1 MYLAHVLLKRSCS
14 VFKSDNPL
22 GVINLMKKTNFVQSN
37 AMPKASKTVLKLSTL
52 SLSML
57 CLTMTHAAENES
69 TTEDKP
75 AKVVKVAVTGSS
87 IKGVAAQSASPIT
100 IVKVDDILKQ
110 GITSTEEALS
120 KITANQSNFVTASNV
135 GTSRTAGSAANLR
148 GLGANKTLIL
158 LNGRRLAANAY
169 DTGVTNLNVIPLA
182 MLDRIEVLRD
192 GASAVYGTDAIGG
205 VINFITKKQFTGL
218 NFSAGYQQPEQKGGE
233 QQNYSIFGG
242 FGDLDENG
250 FNAFGVLDYRR
261 GEDVMAQDR
270 KASRR
275 GGILP
280 ELGVNRTSSGSF
292 PANLY
297 DTETGVFGNPYAATG
312 CGDNPLVTASGET
325 CRYNSQAVIGIVP
338 KTEDVS
344 VMGRITTKLN
354 DNFNAIGEY
363 LYARSEVTKSVAPD
377 VFFDL
382 PMNPDSKYYPGQGI
396 TPAMDGVSGPLELYL
411 RSQAGN
417 RVSNSVND
425 SHRIFA
431 GIEGEAYGWDINTG
445 ITYARSNAADNVLSG
460 YLNYDKTAEALL
472 NGTLNPFGTQSA
484 DDGNVWSNL
493 SVRGKYLDAKLDST
507 IVDFTA
513 SRPIY
518 TLPAGDVGFAIG
530 ASYRKDDWQSKT
542 ISEIA
547 SIAPSTGIDPNEPV
561 NEGSRNIKAVF
572 TEFHIPIH
580 KTLEAQL
587 AARYDDYSDFG
598 DTFNPKFSLRWE
610 PIEQLMFRSSYTKGF
625 RAPTLQEMYSPTSV
639 TNTAAT
645 YNDPI
650 LCPNGVPA
658 TGALPA
664 RDCGMQFDR
673 QNGGNKSLE
682 PEKSDSF
689 TAGLVFQPMK
699 NLVFTLDYFDI
710 SVDNQITTISETAI
724 FANPNQYADK
734 FVRNADGSLNY
745 INTTNQNLGG
755 IKTSGFD
762 VGMAWRSP
770 MTSTGQV
777 GFNIDGT
784 YVTDYKYQED
794 KGTPWVGVTGS
805 YAGLDYQAIV
815 LRWKHTANL
824 DWRYEN
830 WALNLQQNFSKGYK
844 DQNSGGQN
852 HKVSDYTT
860 YNLSGTYKGF
870 KNLELTLGV
879 KNMFDE
885 EPPASNVLDN
895 FQMGYDPRYAD
906 VLGRTYFVRSTF
918 KF

>member
-1 MYLAHVLLKRSCS
+1 
-14 VFKSDNPL
+14 
-22 GVINLMKKTNFVQSN
+22 MKKANFAQPN
-37 AMPKASKTVLKLSTL
+37 ATSKTSKTILKLSTL

-57 CLTMTHAAENES
+57 CLTMAHATEAESSSE
-69 TTEDKP
+69 EKP
-75 AKVVKVAVTGSS
+75 TKVVKVAVTGSS

-100 IVKVDDILKQ
+100 IVKVDEILKQ
-110 GITSTEEALS
+110 GVTTTEEALS

-135 GTSRTAGSAANLR
+135 GTSRTQGSAANLR
-148 GLGANKTLIL
+148 GIGANKTLVL

-169 DTGVTNLNVIPLA
+169 DSGVTNLNIIPLA
-182 MLDRIEVLRD
+182 MLDRIEVLKD
-192 GASAVYGTDAIGG
+192 GASAIYGTDAIGG
-205 VINFITKKQFTGL
+205 VVNFITKKQFSGL
-218 NFSAGYQQPEQKGGE
+218 NFSADYQKPEQTGGE

-242 FGDLDENG
+242 YGDLEENG
-250 FNAFGVLDYRR
+250 FNVFGVVDYRR
-261 GEDVMAQDR
+261 GEDVMAKDR
-270 KASRR
+270 KVSRR
-275 GGILP
+275 GGVLP

-297 DTETGVFGNPYAATG
+297 DTETGTFGSPYAKTG
-312 CGDNPLVTASGET
+312 CGDNPLFFSNDGVT
-325 CRYNSQAVIGIVP
+325 CRYNSQAVIGIIP

-344 VMGRITTKLN
+344 VMGRVTAKIN
-354 DNFNAIGEY
+354 DHFNAIGEY
-363 LYARSEVTKSVAPD
+363 VYARSEVTTSVAPD

-382 PMNPDSKYYPGQGI
+382 PMNPSSKYYPGNGI
-396 TPAMDGVSGPLELYL
+396 TPAMDNVSGPLELYL

-417 RVSNSVND
+417 RISNSVND

-431 GIEGEAYGWDINTG
+431 GLEGDAYGWDINTG
-445 ITYARSNAADNVLSG
+445 VTYARSNAADNVING
-460 YLNYDKTAEALL
+460 YLNYNKTATALL
-472 NGTLNPFGTQSA
+472 DGTLNPFGAQSSA
-484 DDGNVWSNL
+484 DGDVWSGL
-493 SVRGKYLDAKLDST
+493 SVKGKYLDAKLDST
-507 IVDFTA
+507 TVDFTA

-518 TLPAGDVGFAIG
+518 TLPAGDVGFAVG
-530 ASYRKDDWQSKT
+530 ASYRRDDWQSKT
-542 ISEIA
+542 LAEIA
-547 SIAPSTGIDPNEPV
+547 SVAPSTGVDPNEPV

-572 TEFHIPIH
+572 TELHIPLH

-610 PIEQLMFRSSYTKGF
+610 PIKQLMFRTSYTKGF
-625 RAPTLQEMYSPTSV
+625 RAPTLQEMHSPKSV

-645 YNDPI
+645 YNDPL
-650 LCPNGVPA
+650 LCPGGVPTA
-658 TGALPA
+658 GALPA

-673 QNGGNKSLE
+673 QNGGNQNLE

-689 TAGLVFQPMK
+689 TAGIVFEPIK

-710 SVDNQITTISETAI
+710 KVKNQITTISETAI
-724 FANPNQYADK
+724 FADPVKYADK
-734 FVRNADGSLNY
+734 FIRNADGSLNY

-762 VGMAWRSP
+762 VGAAWRSA
-770 MTSTGQV
+770 MTSTGQF
-777 GFNIDGT
+777 GLSIDGT
-784 YVTDYKYQED
+784 YVTDYQYQEN
-794 KGTPWVGVTGS
+794 KGMPWVGVAGS

-844 DQNSGGQN
+844 DQNSNGQD
-852 HKVSDYTT
+852 HSVGDYTT

-870 KNLELTLGV
+870 KNLELTLGL
-879 KNMFDE
+879 KNMFDA
-885 EPPASNVLDN
+885 EPPASNVIDN

-906 VLGRTYFVRSTF
+906 ALGRSYFVRGTY

>member
-1 MYLAHVLLKRSCS
+1 
-14 VFKSDNPL
+14 
-22 GVINLMKKTNFVQSN
+22 MKKANFAQPS
-37 AMPKASKTVLKLSTL
+37 ALPKASKTMLKLSTL

-57 CLTMTHAAENES
+57 CLTMAHAAEAES
-69 TTEDKP
+69 PSEEKA

-100 IVKVDDILKQ
+100 IVKVDEILKQ
-110 GITSTEEALS
+110 GVTTTEEALS

-135 GTSRTAGSAANLR
+135 GTSKTQGSAANLR
-148 GLGANKTLIL
+148 GIGANKTLVL

-169 DTGVTNLNVIPLA
+169 DSGVTNLNIIPLA
-182 MLDRIEVLRD
+182 MLDRIEVLKD
-192 GASAVYGTDAIGG
+192 GASAIYGTDAIGG
-205 VINFITKKQFTGL
+205 VVNFITKKQFSGL
-218 NFSAGYQQPEQKGGE
+218 NFSADYQKPEQTGGE

-242 FGDLDENG
+242 YGDLEENG
-250 FNAFGVLDYRR
+250 FNVFGVVDYRR
-261 GEDVMAQDR
+261 GDEVMAKDR
-270 KASRR
+270 KVSRR
-275 GGILP
+275 GGVLP

-297 DTETGVFGNPYAATG
+297 DTETGTFGSPYAKTG
-312 CGDNPLVTASGET
+312 CGDNPLFFSNDGVT
-325 CRYNSQAVIGIVP
+325 CRYNSQAVIGIIP

-344 VMGRITTKLN
+344 VMGRVTAKIN
-354 DNFNAIGEY
+354 DHFNAIGEY
-363 LYARSEVTKSVAPD
+363 VYARSEVTTSVAPD

-382 PMNPDSKYYPGQGI
+382 PMNPSSKYYPGNGI
-396 TPAMDGVSGPLELYL
+396 TPAMDNVSGPLELYL

-417 RVSNSVND
+417 RISNSVND

-431 GIEGEAYGWDINTG
+431 GLEGDAYGWDINTG
-445 ITYARSNAADNVLSG
+445 LTYARSNAADNVLNG
-460 YLNYDKTAEALL
+460 YLNYNKTAAALL
-472 NGTLNPFGTQSA
+472 DGTLNPFGAQSSA
-484 DDGNVWSNL
+484 DSDVWNGL
-493 SVRGKYLDAKLDST
+493 SVKGKYLDAKLDST
-507 IVDFTA
+507 TVDFTA

-518 TLPAGDVGFAIG
+518 TLPAGDVGFAVG
-530 ASYRKDDWQSKT
+530 ASYRRDDWQSKT
-542 ISEIA
+542 LAEIA
-547 SIAPSTGIDPNEPV
+547 SVAPSTGVDPNEPV

-572 TEFHIPIH
+572 TELHIPLH

-610 PIEQLMFRSSYTKGF
+610 PIKQLMFRTSYTKGF
-625 RAPTLQEMYSPTSV
+625 RAPTLQEMHSPKSV

-645 YNDPI
+645 YNDPL
-650 LCPNGVPA
+650 LCPGGVPA
-658 TGALPA
+658 AGALPA

-673 QNGGNKSLE
+673 QNGGNQNLE

-689 TAGLVFQPMK
+689 TAGMVFEPIK

-710 SVDNQITTISETAI
+710 KVKNQITTISETAI
-724 FANPNQYADK
+724 FADPVKYADK
-734 FVRNADGSLNY
+734 FIRNADGSLNY

-762 VGMAWRSP
+762 VGAAWRSP
-770 MTSTGQV
+770 MTSTGQF
-777 GFNIDGT
+777 GLSIDGT
-784 YVTDYKYQED
+784 YVTDYQYQEN
-794 KGTPWVGVTGS
+794 KGMPWVGVAGS

-844 DQNSGGQN
+844 DQNSNGQD
-852 HKVSDYTT
+852 HSVGDYTT

-870 KNLELTLGV
+870 KNLELTLGL
-879 KNMFDE
+879 KNMFDA
-885 EPPASNVLDN
+885 EPPASNVVDN

-906 VLGRTYFVRSTF
+906 AVGRSYFVRGTY

>member
-1 MYLAHVLLKRSCS
+1 
-14 VFKSDNPL
+14 
-22 GVINLMKKTNFVQSN
+22 MKKANFAQP
-37 AMPKASKTVLKLSTL
+37 AALPKAGKTILKLSTL

-57 CLTMTHAAENES
+57 CLTMAHAAEAES
-69 TTEDKP
+69 PSEEKA

-100 IVKVDDILKQ
+100 IVKVDEILKQ
-110 GITSTEEALS
+110 GVTTTEEALS

-135 GTSRTAGSAANLR
+135 GTSKTQGSAANLR
-148 GLGANKTLIL
+148 GIGANKTLVL

-169 DTGVTNLNVIPLA
+169 DSGVTNLNIIPLA
-182 MLDRIEVLRD
+182 MLDRIEVLKD
-192 GASAVYGTDAIGG
+192 GASAIYGTDAIGG
-205 VINFITKKQFTGL
+205 VVNFITKKQFSGL
-218 NFSAGYQQPEQKGGE
+218 NFSADYQKPEQTGGE

-242 FGDLDENG
+242 YGDLEENG
-250 FNAFGVLDYRR
+250 FNVFGVVDYRR
-261 GEDVMAQDR
+261 GDEVMAKDR
-270 KASRR
+270 KVSRR
-275 GGILP
+275 GGVLP

-297 DTETGVFGNPYAATG
+297 DTETGTFGSPYAKTG
-312 CGDNPLVTASGET
+312 CGDNPLFFSNDGVT
-325 CRYNSQAVIGIVP
+325 CRYNSQAVIGIIP

-344 VMGRITTKLN
+344 VMGRVTAKIN
-354 DNFNAIGEY
+354 DHFNAIGEY
-363 LYARSEVTKSVAPD
+363 VYARSEVTTSVAPD

-382 PMNPDSKYYPGQGI
+382 PMNPSSKYYPGNGI
-396 TPAMDGVSGPLELYL
+396 TPAMDNVSGPLELYL

-417 RVSNSVND
+417 RISNSVND

-431 GIEGEAYGWDINTG
+431 GLEGDAYGWDINTG
-445 ITYARSNAADNVLSG
+445 LTYARSNAADNVLNG
-460 YLNYDKTAEALL
+460 YLNYNKTAAALL
-472 NGTLNPFGTQSA
+472 DGTLNPFGAQSSA
-484 DDGNVWSNL
+484 DGDVWNGL
-493 SVRGKYLDAKLDST
+493 SVKGKYLDAKLDST
-507 IVDFTA
+507 TVDFTA

-518 TLPAGDVGFAIG
+518 TLPAGDVGFAVG
-530 ASYRKDDWQSKT
+530 ASYRRDDWQSKT
-542 ISEIA
+542 LAEIA
-547 SIAPSTGIDPNEPV
+547 SVAPSTGVDPNEPV

-572 TEFHIPIH
+572 TELHIPLH

-610 PIEQLMFRSSYTKGF
+610 PIKQLMFRTSYTKGF
-625 RAPTLQEMYSPTSV
+625 RAPTLQEMHSPKSV

-645 YNDPI
+645 YNDPL
-650 LCPNGVPA
+650 LCPGGVPA
-658 TGALPA
+658 AGALPA

-673 QNGGNKSLE
+673 QNGGNQNLE

-689 TAGLVFQPMK
+689 TAGMVFEPIK

-710 SVDNQITTISETAI
+710 KVKNQITTISETAI
-724 FANPNQYADK
+724 FADPVKYADK
-734 FVRNADGSLNY
+734 FIRNADGSLNY

-762 VGMAWRSP
+762 VGAAWRSP
-770 MTSTGQV
+770 MTSTGQF
-777 GFNIDGT
+777 GLSIDGT
-784 YVTDYKYQED
+784 YVTDYQYQEN
-794 KGTPWVGVTGS
+794 KGMPWVGVAGS

-844 DQNSGGQN
+844 DQNSNGQD
-852 HKVSDYTT
+852 HSVGDYTT

-870 KNLELTLGV
+870 KNLELTLGL
-879 KNMFDE
+879 KNMFDA
-885 EPPASNVLDN
+885 EPPASNVVDN

-906 VLGRTYFVRSTF
+906 AVGRSYFVRGTY

>member
-1 MYLAHVLLKRSCS
+1 
-14 VFKSDNPL
+14 
-22 GVINLMKKTNFVQSN
+22 MKKANFAQPS
-37 AMPKASKTVLKLSTL
+37 ALPKASKTMLKLSTL

-57 CLTMTHAAENES
+57 CLTMAHAAEAES
-69 TTEDKP
+69 PSEEKA

-100 IVKVDDILKQ
+100 IVKVDEILKQ
-110 GITSTEEALS
+110 GVTTTEEALS

-135 GTSRTAGSAANLR
+135 GTSRTQGSAANLR
-148 GLGANKTLIL
+148 GIGANKTLVL

-169 DTGVTNLNVIPLA
+169 DSGVTNLNIIPLA
-182 MLDRIEVLRD
+182 MLDRIEVLKD
-192 GASAVYGTDAIGG
+192 GASAIYGTDAIGG
-205 VINFITKKQFTGL
+205 VVNFITKKQFSGL
-218 NFSAGYQQPEQKGGE
+218 NFSADYQKPEQTGGE

-242 FGDLDENG
+242 YGDLEENG
-250 FNAFGVLDYRR
+250 FNVFGVVDYRR
-261 GEDVMAQDR
+261 GEDVMAKDR
-270 KASRR
+270 KVSRR
-275 GGILP
+275 GGVLP

-297 DTETGVFGNPYAATG
+297 DTETGTFGSPYAKTG
-312 CGDNPLVTASGET
+312 CGDNPLFFSNDGVT
-325 CRYNSQAVIGIVP
+325 CRYNSQAVIGIIP

-344 VMGRITTKLN
+344 VMGRITAKIN
-354 DNFNAIGEY
+354 DHFNAIGEY
-363 LYARSEVTKSVAPD
+363 VYARSEVTTSVAPD

-382 PMNPDSKYYPGQGI
+382 PMNPSSKYYPGNGI
-396 TPAMDGVSGPLELYL
+396 TPAMDNVSGPLELYL

-431 GIEGEAYGWDINTG
+431 GLEGDAYGWDINTG
-445 ITYARSNAADNVLSG
+445 VTYARSNAADNVLNG
-460 YLNYDKTAEALL
+460 YLNYNKTAAALL
-472 NGTLNPFGTQSA
+472 DGTLNPFGAQSSA
-484 DDGNVWSNL
+484 DGDVWNGL
-493 SVRGKYLDAKLDST
+493 SVKGKYLDAKLDST
-507 IVDFTA
+507 TVDFTA

-518 TLPAGDVGFAIG
+518 TLPAGDVGFAVG
-530 ASYRKDDWQSKT
+530 ASYRRDDWQSKT
-542 ISEIA
+542 LAEIA
-547 SIAPSTGIDPNEPV
+547 SVAPSTGVDPNEPV

-572 TEFHIPIH
+572 TELHIPLH

-610 PIEQLMFRSSYTKGF
+610 PIKQLMFRTSYTKGF
-625 RAPTLQEMYSPTSV
+625 RAPTLQEMHSPKSV

-645 YNDPI
+645 YNDPL
-650 LCPNGVPA
+650 LCPGGVPA
-658 TGALPA
+658 AGALPA

-673 QNGGNKSLE
+673 QNGGNQNLE

-689 TAGLVFQPMK
+689 TAGMVFEPIK

-710 SVDNQITTISETAI
+710 KVKNQITTISETAI
-724 FANPNQYADK
+724 FADPVKYADK
-734 FVRNADGSLNY
+734 FIRNADGSLNY

-762 VGMAWRSP
+762 VGAAWRSP
-770 MTSTGQV
+770 MTSTGQF
-777 GFNIDGT
+777 GLSIDGT
-784 YVTDYKYQED
+784 YVTDYQYQEN
-794 KGTPWVGVTGS
+794 KGMPWVGVAGS

-844 DQNSGGQN
+844 DQNSNGQD
-852 HKVSDYTT
+852 HSVGDYTT

-870 KNLELTLGV
+870 KNLELTLGL
-879 KNMFDE
+879 KNMFDA
-885 EPPASNVLDN
+885 EPPASNVVDN

-906 VLGRTYFVRSTF
+906 AVGRSYFVRGTY

>member
-1 MYLAHVLLKRSCS
+1 
-14 VFKSDNPL
+14 
-22 GVINLMKKTNFVQSN
+22 MKKANFAQPS
-37 AMPKASKTVLKLSTL
+37 ALPKAGKTILKLSTL

-57 CLTMTHAAENES
+57 CLTMAHAAEAES
-69 TTEDKP
+69 PSEEKA

-100 IVKVDDILKQ
+100 IVKVDEILKQ
-110 GITSTEEALS
+110 GVTTTEEALS

-135 GTSRTAGSAANLR
+135 GTSKTQGSAANLR
-148 GLGANKTLIL
+148 GIGANKTLVL

-169 DTGVTNLNVIPLA
+169 DSGVTNLNIIPLA
-182 MLDRIEVLRD
+182 MLDRIEVLKD
-192 GASAVYGTDAIGG
+192 GASAIYGTDAIGG
-205 VINFITKKQFTGL
+205 VVNFITKKQFSGL
-218 NFSAGYQQPEQKGGE
+218 NFSADYQKPEQTGGE

-242 FGDLDENG
+242 YGDLEENG
-250 FNAFGVLDYRR
+250 FNVFGVVDYRR
-261 GEDVMAQDR
+261 GDEVMAKDR
-270 KASRR
+270 KVSRR
-275 GGILP
+275 GGVLP

-297 DTETGVFGNPYAATG
+297 DTETGTFGSPYAKTG
-312 CGDNPLVTASGET
+312 CGDNPLFFSNDGVT
-325 CRYNSQAVIGIVP
+325 CRYNSQAVIGIIP

-344 VMGRITTKLN
+344 VMGRVTAKIN
-354 DNFNAIGEY
+354 DHFNAIGEY
-363 LYARSEVTKSVAPD
+363 VYARSEVTTSVAPD

-382 PMNPDSKYYPGQGI
+382 PMNPSSKYYPGNGI
-396 TPAMDGVSGPLELYL
+396 TPAMDNVSGPLELYL

-417 RVSNSVND
+417 RISNSVND

-431 GIEGEAYGWDINTG
+431 GLEGDAYGWDINTG
-445 ITYARSNAADNVLSG
+445 VTYARSNAADNVLNG
-460 YLNYDKTAEALL
+460 YLNYNKTAAALL
-472 NGTLNPFGTQSA
+472 DGTLNPFGAQSSA
-484 DDGNVWSNL
+484 DGDVWNGL
-493 SVRGKYLDAKLDST
+493 SVKGKYLDAKLDST
-507 IVDFTA
+507 TVDFTA

-518 TLPAGDVGFAIG
+518 TLPAGDVGFAVG
-530 ASYRKDDWQSKT
+530 ASYRRDDWQSKT
-542 ISEIA
+542 LAEIA
-547 SIAPSTGIDPNEPV
+547 SVAPSTGVDPNEPV

-572 TEFHIPIH
+572 TELHIPLH

-610 PIEQLMFRSSYTKGF
+610 PIKQLMFRTSYTKGF
-625 RAPTLQEMYSPTSV
+625 RAPTLQEMHSPKSV

-645 YNDPI
+645 YNDPL
-650 LCPNGVPA
+650 LCPGGVPA
-658 TGALPA
+658 AGALPA

-673 QNGGNKSLE
+673 QNGGNQNLE

-689 TAGLVFQPMK
+689 TAGMVFEPIK

-710 SVDNQITTISETAI
+710 KVKNQITTISETAI
-724 FANPNQYADK
+724 FADPVKYADK
-734 FVRNADGSLNY
+734 FIRNADGSLNY

-762 VGMAWRSP
+762 VGAAWRSP
-770 MTSTGQV
+770 LTSTGQF
-777 GFNIDGT
+777 GLSIDGT
-784 YVTDYKYQED
+784 YVTDYQYQEN
-794 KGTPWVGVTGS
+794 KGMPWVGVAGS

-844 DQNSGGQN
+844 DQNSNGQD
-852 HKVSDYTT
+852 HSVGDYTT

-870 KNLELTLGV
+870 KNLELTLGL
-879 KNMFDE
+879 KNMFDA
-885 EPPASNVLDN
+885 EPPASNVVDN

-906 VLGRTYFVRSTF
+906 AVGRSYFVRGTY

>member
-1 MYLAHVLLKRSCS
+1 
-14 VFKSDNPL
+14 
-22 GVINLMKKTNFVQSN
+22 MKNTNFVQSS
-37 AMPKASKTVLKLSTL
+37 ALPKASKNILKLSTL

-57 CLTMTHAAENES
+57 CLSMTHAAETES
-69 TTEDKP
+69 PTDEKP
-75 AKVVKVAVTGSS
+75 TKVVKVAVTGSS

-100 IVKVDDILKQ
+100 IVKVDEILKQ
-110 GITSTEEALS
+110 GVTTTEEALS

-135 GTSRTAGSAANLR
+135 GASRTEGSAANMR
-148 GLGANKTLIL
+148 GLGANKTLVL

-169 DTGVTNLNVIPLA
+169 DSGITNLNIIPLA
-182 MLDRIEVLRD
+182 MLDRIEVLKD

-205 VINFITKKQFTGL
+205 VINFITKKQFNGL
-218 NFSAGYQQPEQKGGE
+218 NFSTDYQKPEQKGGE
-233 QQNYSIFGG
+233 KQSYSIFGG

-250 FNAFGVLDYRR
+250 FNAFGVIDYRR
-261 GEDVMAQDR
+261 GEDVMAKDR
-270 KASRR
+270 KVSRR
-275 GGILP
+275 GGVLP
-280 ELGVNRTSSGSF
+280 ELGVDRTSSGSF

-297 DTETGVFGNPYAATG
+297 DPESKVFGNPYANIG
-312 CGDNPLVTASGET
+312 CGDNPLVTAKGET

-338 KTEDVS
+338 KTEDIS
-344 VMGRITTKLN
+344 VMGRVTAKLN

-363 LYARSEVTKSVAPD
+363 VYARNEVTTSVAPD

-382 PMNPDSKYYPGQGI
+382 PLDPSSKYYPGKGI
-396 TPAMDGVSGPLELYL
+396 TPAMDGVNGPLELYL

-425 SHRIFA
+425 SHRVFA
-431 GIEGEAYGWDINTG
+431 GIEGDAYGWDINTG
-445 ITYARSNAADNVLSG
+445 ITYARSNAADNVVNG

-472 NGTLNPFGTQSA
+472 NGTLNPFGPQA
-484 DDGNVWSNL
+484 AEDGDVWSSL
-493 SVRGKYLDAKLDST
+493 GVKGKYLDAKLDST
-507 IVDFTA
+507 TIDFTA

-518 TLPAGDVGFAIG
+518 TLPAGDVGLAIG

-547 SIAPSTGIDPNEPV
+547 SVAPSTGVDPNEPV

-572 TEFHIPIH
+572 TELHVPLH

-598 DTFNPKFSLRWE
+598 STFNPKFSLRWE
-610 PIEQLMFRSSYTKGF
+610 PIQQLMFRTSYTKGF
-625 RAPTLQEMYSPTSV
+625 RAPTLAEMHAPNSL
-639 TNTAAT
+639 TNTQAT
-645 YNDPI
+645 YNDPV
-650 LCPNGVPA
+650 LCPNGVPGA
-658 TGALPA
+658 GALPA

-673 QNGGNKSLE
+673 QDGGNKDLE
-682 PEKSDSF
+682 PEKSDSI
-689 TAGLVFQPMK
+689 TAGLVFQPTK

-710 SVDNQITTISETAI
+710 KVKNQITAISETAI
-724 FANPNQYADK
+724 FGDPEKYADK
-734 FVRNADGSLNY
+734 FVRNADGS
-745 INTTNQNLGG
+745 IHHIITTKQNLGG

-770 MTSTGQV
+770 MTSTGQL

-784 YVTDYKYQED
+784 YITDYQYQED
-794 KGTPWVGVTGS
+794 KGMPWVGVAGS

-830 WALNLQQNFSKGYK
+830 WALNLQQSFSKGYK

-885 EPPASNVLDN
+885 APPASNVLDN

>member
-1 MYLAHVLLKRSCS
+1 M
-14 VFKSDNPL
+14 
-22 GVINLMKKTNFVQSN
+22 
-37 AMPKASKTVLKLSTL
+37 LKLSTL

-57 CLTMTHAAENES
+57 CLTMAHAAEAES
-69 TTEDKP
+69 PSEEKA

-100 IVKVDDILKQ
+100 IVKVDEILKQ
-110 GITSTEEALS
+110 GVTTTEEALS

-135 GTSRTAGSAANLR
+135 GTSKTQGSAANLR
-148 GLGANKTLIL
+148 GIGANKTLVL

-169 DTGVTNLNVIPLA
+169 DSGVTNLNIIPLA
-182 MLDRIEVLRD
+182 MLDRIEVLKD
-192 GASAVYGTDAIGG
+192 GASAIYGTDAIGG
-205 VINFITKKQFTGL
+205 VVNFITKKQFSGL
-218 NFSAGYQQPEQKGGE
+218 NFSADYQKPEQTGGE

-242 FGDLDENG
+242 YGDLEENG
-250 FNAFGVLDYRR
+250 FNVFGVVDYRR
-261 GEDVMAQDR
+261 GDEVMAKDR
-270 KASRR
+270 KVSRR
-275 GGILP
+275 GGVLP

-297 DTETGVFGNPYAATG
+297 DTETGTFGSPYAKTG
-312 CGDNPLVTASGET
+312 CGDNPLFFSNDGVT
-325 CRYNSQAVIGIVP
+325 CRYNSQAVIGIIP

-344 VMGRITTKLN
+344 VMGRVTAKIN
-354 DNFNAIGEY
+354 DHFNAIGEY
-363 LYARSEVTKSVAPD
+363 VYARSEVTTSVAPD

-382 PMNPDSKYYPGQGI
+382 PMNPSSKYYPGNGI
-396 TPAMDGVSGPLELYL
+396 TPAMDNVSGPLELYL

-417 RVSNSVND
+417 RISNSVND

-431 GIEGEAYGWDINTG
+431 GLEGDAYGWDINTG
-445 ITYARSNAADNVLSG
+445 VTYARSNAADNVLNG
-460 YLNYDKTAEALL
+460 YLNYNKTAAALL
-472 NGTLNPFGTQSA
+472 DGTLNPFGAQSSA
-484 DDGNVWSNL
+484 DGDVWNGL
-493 SVRGKYLDAKLDST
+493 SVKGKYLDAKLDST
-507 IVDFTA
+507 TVDFTA

-518 TLPAGDVGFAIG
+518 TLPAGDVGFAVG
-530 ASYRKDDWQSKT
+530 ASYRRDDWQSKT
-542 ISEIA
+542 LAEIA
-547 SIAPSTGIDPNEPV
+547 SVAPSTGVDPNEPV

-572 TEFHIPIH
+572 TELHIPLH

-610 PIEQLMFRSSYTKGF
+610 PIKQLMFRTSYTKGF
-625 RAPTLQEMYSPTSV
+625 RAPTLQEMHSPKSV

-645 YNDPI
+645 YNDPL
-650 LCPNGVPA
+650 LCPGGVPA
-658 TGALPA
+658 AGALPA

-673 QNGGNKSLE
+673 QNGGNQNLE

-689 TAGLVFQPMK
+689 TAGVVFEPIK

-710 SVDNQITTISETAI
+710 KVKNQITTISETAI
-724 FANPNQYADK
+724 FADPVKYADK
-734 FVRNADGSLNY
+734 FIRNADGSLNY

-762 VGMAWRSP
+762 VGAAWRSP
-770 MTSTGQV
+770 MTNTGQF
-777 GFNIDGT
+777 GLSIDGT
-784 YVTDYKYQED
+784 YVTDYQYQEN
-794 KGTPWVGVTGS
+794 KGMPWVGVAGS

-844 DQNSGGQN
+844 DQNSNGQD
-852 HKVSDYTT
+852 HSVGDYTT

-870 KNLELTLGV
+870 KNLELTLGL
-879 KNMFDE
+879 KNMFDA
-885 EPPASNVLDN
+885 EPPASNVVDN

-906 VLGRTYFVRSTF
+906 AVGRSYFVRGTY

>member
-1 MYLAHVLLKRSCS
+1 
-14 VFKSDNPL
+14 
-22 GVINLMKKTNFVQSN
+22 MKKANFAQPS
-37 AMPKASKTVLKLSTL
+37 ALPKAGKTILKLSTL

-57 CLTMTHAAENES
+57 CLTMAHAAEAES
-69 TTEDKP
+69 PSEEKA

-100 IVKVDDILKQ
+100 IVKVDEILKQ
-110 GITSTEEALS
+110 GVTTTEEALS

-135 GTSRTAGSAANLR
+135 GTSKTQGSAANLR
-148 GLGANKTLIL
+148 GIGANKTLVL

-169 DTGVTNLNVIPLA
+169 DSGVTNLNIIPLA
-182 MLDRIEVLRD
+182 MLDRIEVLKD
-192 GASAVYGTDAIGG
+192 GASAIYGTDAIGG
-205 VINFITKKQFTGL
+205 VVNFITKKQFSGL
-218 NFSAGYQQPEQKGGE
+218 NFSADYQKPEQTGGE

-242 FGDLDENG
+242 YGDLEENG
-250 FNAFGVLDYRR
+250 FNVFGVVDYRH
-261 GEDVMAQDR
+261 GDEVMAKDR
-270 KASRR
+270 KVSRR
-275 GGILP
+275 GGVLP

-297 DTETGVFGNPYAATG
+297 DTETGTFGSPYAKTG
-312 CGDNPLVTASGET
+312 CGDNPLFFSNDGVT
-325 CRYNSQAVIGIVP
+325 CRYNSQAVIGIIP

-344 VMGRITTKLN
+344 VMGRVTAKIN
-354 DNFNAIGEY
+354 DHFNAIGEY
-363 LYARSEVTKSVAPD
+363 VYARSEVTTSVAPD

-382 PMNPDSKYYPGQGI
+382 PMNPSSKYYPGNGI
-396 TPAMDGVSGPLELYL
+396 TPAMDNVSGPLELYL

-417 RVSNSVND
+417 RISNSVND

-431 GIEGEAYGWDINTG
+431 GLEGDAYGWDINTG
-445 ITYARSNAADNVLSG
+445 VTYARSNAADNVLNG
-460 YLNYDKTAEALL
+460 YLNYNKTAAALL
-472 NGTLNPFGTQSA
+472 DGTLNPFGAQSSA
-484 DDGNVWSNL
+484 DGDVWNGL
-493 SVRGKYLDAKLDST
+493 SVKGKYLDAKLDST
-507 IVDFTA
+507 TVDFTA

-518 TLPAGDVGFAIG
+518 TLPAGDVGFAVG
-530 ASYRKDDWQSKT
+530 ASYRRDDWQSKT
-542 ISEIA
+542 LAEIA
-547 SIAPSTGIDPNEPV
+547 SVAPSTGVDPNEPV

-572 TEFHIPIH
+572 TELHIPLH

-610 PIEQLMFRSSYTKGF
+610 PIKQLMFRTSYTKGF
-625 RAPTLQEMYSPTSV
+625 RAPTLQEMHSPKSV

-645 YNDPI
+645 YNDPL
-650 LCPNGVPA
+650 LCPGGVPA
-658 TGALPA
+658 AGALPA

-673 QNGGNKSLE
+673 QNGGNQNLE

-689 TAGLVFQPMK
+689 TAGMVFEPIK

-710 SVDNQITTISETAI
+710 KVKNQITTISETAI
-724 FANPNQYADK
+724 FADPVKYADK
-734 FVRNADGSLNY
+734 FIRNADGSLNY

-762 VGMAWRSP
+762 VGAAWRSP
-770 MTSTGQV
+770 MTSTGQF
-777 GFNIDGT
+777 GLSIDGT
-784 YVTDYKYQED
+784 YVTDYQYQEN
-794 KGTPWVGVTGS
+794 KGMPWVGVAGS

-844 DQNSGGQN
+844 DQNSNGQD
-852 HKVSDYTT
+852 HSVGDYTT

-870 KNLELTLGV
+870 KNLELTLGL
-879 KNMFDE
+879 KNMFDA
-885 EPPASNVLDN
+885 EPPASNVVDN

-906 VLGRTYFVRSTF
+906 AVGRSYFVRGTY

>member
-1 MYLAHVLLKRSCS
+1 
-14 VFKSDNPL
+14 
-22 GVINLMKKTNFVQSN
+22 MKKANFAQPS
-37 AMPKASKTVLKLSTL
+37 ALPKASKTMLKLSTL

-57 CLTMTHAAENES
+57 CLTMAHAAEAES
-69 TTEDKP
+69 PSEEKA

-100 IVKVDDILKQ
+100 IVKVDEILKQ
-110 GITSTEEALS
+110 GVTTTEEALS

-135 GTSRTAGSAANLR
+135 GTSKTQGSAANLR
-148 GLGANKTLIL
+148 GIGANKTLVL

-169 DTGVTNLNVIPLA
+169 DSGVTNLNIIPLA
-182 MLDRIEVLRD
+182 MLDRIEVLKD
-192 GASAVYGTDAIGG
+192 GASAIYGTDAIGG
-205 VINFITKKQFTGL
+205 VVNFITKKQFSGL
-218 NFSAGYQQPEQKGGE
+218 NFSADYQKPEQTGGE

-242 FGDLDENG
+242 YGDLEENG
-250 FNAFGVLDYRR
+250 FNVFGVVDYRR
-261 GEDVMAQDR
+261 GDEVMAKDR
-270 KASRR
+270 KVSRR
-275 GGILP
+275 GGVLP

-297 DTETGVFGNPYAATG
+297 DTETGTFGNPYAKTG
-312 CGDNPLVTASGET
+312 CSDNPLFFSNDGVT
-325 CRYNSQAVIGIVP
+325 CRYNSQAVIGIIP

-344 VMGRITTKLN
+344 VMGRVTAKIN
-354 DNFNAIGEY
+354 DHFNAIGEY
-363 LYARSEVTKSVAPD
+363 VYARSEVTTSVAPD

-382 PMNPDSKYYPGQGI
+382 PMNPSSKYYPGNGI
-396 TPAMDGVSGPLELYL
+396 TPAMDNVSGPLELYL

-417 RVSNSVND
+417 RISNSVND

-431 GIEGEAYGWDINTG
+431 GLEGDAYGWDINTG
-445 ITYARSNAADNVLSG
+445 LTYARSNAADNVLNG
-460 YLNYDKTAEALL
+460 YLNYNKTAAALL
-472 NGTLNPFGTQSA
+472 DGTLNPFGAQSSA
-484 DDGNVWSNL
+484 DSNVWNGL
-493 SVRGKYLDAKLDST
+493 SVKGKYLDAKLDST
-507 IVDFTA
+507 TVDFTA

-518 TLPAGDVGFAIG
+518 TLPAGDVGFAVG
-530 ASYRKDDWQSKT
+530 ASYRRDDWQSKT
-542 ISEIA
+542 LAEIA
-547 SIAPSTGIDPNEPV
+547 SVAPSTGVDPNEPV

-572 TEFHIPIH
+572 TELHIPLH

-610 PIEQLMFRSSYTKGF
+610 PIKQLMFRTSYTKGF
-625 RAPTLQEMYSPTSV
+625 RAPTLQEMHSPKSV

-645 YNDPI
+645 YNDPL
-650 LCPNGVPA
+650 LCPGGVPA
-658 TGALPA
+658 AGALPA

-673 QNGGNKSLE
+673 QNGGNQNLE

-689 TAGLVFQPMK
+689 TAGMVFEPIK

-710 SVDNQITTISETAI
+710 KVKNQITTISETAI
-724 FANPNQYADK
+724 FADPVKYADK
-734 FVRNADGSLNY
+734 FIRNADGSLNY

-762 VGMAWRSP
+762 VGAAWRSP
-770 MTSTGQV
+770 MTSTGQF
-777 GFNIDGT
+777 GLSIDGT
-784 YVTDYKYQED
+784 YVTDYQYQEN
-794 KGTPWVGVTGS
+794 KGMPWVGVAGS

-844 DQNSGGQN
+844 DQNSNGQD
-852 HKVSDYTT
+852 HSVGDYTT

-870 KNLELTLGV
+870 KNLELTLGL
-879 KNMFDE
+879 KNMFDA
-885 EPPASNVLDN
+885 EPPASNVVDN

-906 VLGRTYFVRSTF
+906 AVGRSYFVRGTY

>member
-1 MYLAHVLLKRSCS
+1 
-14 VFKSDNPL
+14 
-22 GVINLMKKTNFVQSN
+22 
-37 AMPKASKTVLKLSTL
+37 
-52 SLSML
+52 ML
-57 CLTMTHAAENES
+57 CLTMAHAAEAES
-69 TTEDKP
+69 PSEEKA

-100 IVKVDDILKQ
+100 IVKVDEILKQ
-110 GITSTEEALS
+110 GVTTTEEALS

-135 GTSRTAGSAANLR
+135 GTSKTQGSAANLR
-148 GLGANKTLIL
+148 GIGANKTLVL

-169 DTGVTNLNVIPLA
+169 DSGVTNLNIIPLA
-182 MLDRIEVLRD
+182 MLDRIEVLKD
-192 GASAVYGTDAIGG
+192 GASAIYGTDAIGG
-205 VINFITKKQFTGL
+205 VVNFITKKQFSGL
-218 NFSAGYQQPEQKGGE
+218 NFSADYQKPEQTGGE

-242 FGDLDENG
+242 YGDLEENG
-250 FNAFGVLDYRR
+250 FNVFGVVDYRR
-261 GEDVMAQDR
+261 GDEVMAKDR
-270 KASRR
+270 KVSHR
-275 GGILP
+275 GGVLP

-297 DTETGVFGNPYAATG
+297 DTETGTFGSPYAKTG
-312 CGDNPLVTASGET
+312 CGDNPLFFSNDGVT
-325 CRYNSQAVIGIVP
+325 CRYNSQAVIGIIP

-344 VMGRITTKLN
+344 VMGRVTAKIN
-354 DNFNAIGEY
+354 DHFNAIGEY
-363 LYARSEVTKSVAPD
+363 VYARSEVTTSVAPD

-382 PMNPDSKYYPGQGI
+382 PMNPSSKYYPGNGI
-396 TPAMDGVSGPLELYL
+396 TPAMDNVSGPLELYL

-417 RVSNSVND
+417 RISNSVND

-431 GIEGEAYGWDINTG
+431 GLEGDAYGWDINTG
-445 ITYARSNAADNVLSG
+445 LTYARSNAADNVLNG
-460 YLNYDKTAEALL
+460 YLNYNKTAAALL
-472 NGTLNPFGTQSA
+472 DGTLNPFGAQSSA
-484 DDGNVWSNL
+484 DSDVWNGL
-493 SVRGKYLDAKLDST
+493 SVKGKYLDAKLDST
-507 IVDFTA
+507 TVDFTA

-518 TLPAGDVGFAIG
+518 TLPAGDVGFAVG
-530 ASYRKDDWQSKT
+530 ASYRRDDWQSKT
-542 ISEIA
+542 LAEIA
-547 SIAPSTGIDPNEPV
+547 SVAPSTGVDPNEPV

-572 TEFHIPIH
+572 TELHIPLH

-610 PIEQLMFRSSYTKGF
+610 PIKQLMFRTSYTKGF
-625 RAPTLQEMYSPTSV
+625 RAPTLQEMHSPKSV

-645 YNDPI
+645 YNDPL
-650 LCPNGVPA
+650 LCPGGVPA
-658 TGALPA
+658 AGALPA

-673 QNGGNKSLE
+673 QNGGNQNLE

-689 TAGLVFQPMK
+689 TAGMVFEPIK

-710 SVDNQITTISETAI
+710 KVKNQITTISETAI
-724 FANPNQYADK
+724 FADPVKYADK
-734 FVRNADGSLNY
+734 FIRNADGSLNY

-762 VGMAWRSP
+762 VGAAWRSP
-770 MTSTGQV
+770 MTSTGQF
-777 GFNIDGT
+777 GLSIDGT
-784 YVTDYKYQED
+784 YVTDYQYQEN
-794 KGTPWVGVTGS
+794 KGMPWVGVAGS

-844 DQNSGGQN
+844 DQNSNGQD
-852 HKVSDYTT
+852 HSVGDYTT

-870 KNLELTLGV
+870 KNLELTLGL
-879 KNMFDE
+879 KNMFDA
-885 EPPASNVLDN
+885 EPPASNVVDN

-906 VLGRTYFVRSTF
+906 AVGRSYFVRGTY

>member
-1 MYLAHVLLKRSCS
+1 
-14 VFKSDNPL
+14 
-22 GVINLMKKTNFVQSN
+22 MKKANFAQPS
-37 AMPKASKTVLKLSTL
+37 ALPKASKKMLKLSTL

-57 CLTMTHAAENES
+57 CLTMVHAAEAES
-69 TTEDKP
+69 PSEEKA

-100 IVKVDDILKQ
+100 IVKVDEILKQ
-110 GITSTEEALS
+110 GVTTTEEALS

-135 GTSRTAGSAANLR
+135 GTSKTQGSAANLR
-148 GLGANKTLIL
+148 GIGANKTLVL

-169 DTGVTNLNVIPLA
+169 DSGVTNLNIIPLA
-182 MLDRIEVLRD
+182 MLDRIEVLKD
-192 GASAVYGTDAIGG
+192 GASAIYGTDAIGG
-205 VINFITKKQFTGL
+205 VVNFITKKQFSGL
-218 NFSAGYQQPEQKGGE
+218 NFSADYQKPEQTGGE

-242 FGDLDENG
+242 YGDLEENG
-250 FNAFGVLDYRR
+250 FNVFGVVDYRR
-261 GEDVMAQDR
+261 GDEVMAKDR
-270 KASRR
+270 KVSRR
-275 GGILP
+275 GGVLP

-297 DTETGVFGNPYAATG
+297 DTETGTFGSPYAKTG
-312 CGDNPLVTASGET
+312 CGDNPLFFSNDGVT
-325 CRYNSQAVIGIVP
+325 CRYNSQAVIGIIP

-344 VMGRITTKLN
+344 VMGRVTAKIN
-354 DNFNAIGEY
+354 DHFNAIGEY
-363 LYARSEVTKSVAPD
+363 VYARSEVTTSVAPD

-382 PMNPDSKYYPGQGI
+382 PMNPSSKYYPGNGI
-396 TPAMDGVSGPLELYL
+396 TPTMDNVSGPLELYL

-417 RVSNSVND
+417 RISNSVND

-431 GIEGEAYGWDINTG
+431 GLEGDAYGWDINTG
-445 ITYARSNAADNVLSG
+445 VTYARSNAADNVLNG
-460 YLNYDKTAEALL
+460 YLNYNKTAAALL
-472 NGTLNPFGTQSA
+472 DGTLNPFGAQSSA
-484 DDGNVWSNL
+484 DGDVWNGL
-493 SVRGKYLDAKLDST
+493 SVKGKYLDAKLDST
-507 IVDFTA
+507 TVDFTA

-518 TLPAGDVGFAIG
+518 TLPAGDVGFAVG
-530 ASYRKDDWQSKT
+530 ASYRRDDWQSKT
-542 ISEIA
+542 LAEIA
-547 SIAPSTGIDPNEPV
+547 SVAPSTGVDPNEPV

-572 TEFHIPIH
+572 TELHIPLH

-610 PIEQLMFRSSYTKGF
+610 PIKQLMFRTSYTKGF
-625 RAPTLQEMYSPTSV
+625 RAPTLQEMHSPKSV

-645 YNDPI
+645 YNDPL
-650 LCPNGVPA
+650 LCPGGVPA
-658 TGALPA
+658 AGALPA

-673 QNGGNKSLE
+673 QNGGNQNLE

-689 TAGLVFQPMK
+689 TAGMVFEPIK

-710 SVDNQITTISETAI
+710 KVKNQITTISETAI
-724 FANPNQYADK
+724 FADPVKYADK
-734 FVRNADGSLNY
+734 FIRNADGSLNY

-762 VGMAWRSP
+762 VGAAWRSP
-770 MTSTGQV
+770 MTSTGQF
-777 GFNIDGT
+777 GLSIDGT
-784 YVTDYKYQED
+784 YVTDYQYQEN
-794 KGTPWVGVTGS
+794 KGMPWVGVAGS

-844 DQNSGGQN
+844 DQNSNGQD
-852 HKVSDYTT
+852 HSVGDYTT

-870 KNLELTLGV
+870 KNLELTLGL
-879 KNMFDE
+879 KNMFDA
-885 EPPASNVLDN
+885 EPPASNVVDN

-906 VLGRTYFVRSTF
+906 AVGRSYFVRGTY

>member
-1 MYLAHVLLKRSCS
+1 
-14 VFKSDNPL
+14 
-22 GVINLMKKTNFVQSN
+22 MKKANFAQPN
-37 AMPKASKTVLKLSTL
+37 ATSKTSKTILKLSTL

-57 CLTMTHAAENES
+57 CLTMAHATEAESSSE
-69 TTEDKP
+69 EKP
-75 AKVVKVAVTGSS
+75 TKVVKVAVTGSS

-100 IVKVDDILKQ
+100 IVKVDEILKQ
-110 GITSTEEALS
+110 GVTTTEEALS

-135 GTSRTAGSAANLR
+135 GTSRTQGSAANLR
-148 GLGANKTLIL
+148 GIGANKTLVL

-169 DTGVTNLNVIPLA
+169 DSGVTNLNIIPLA
-182 MLDRIEVLRD
+182 MLDRIEVLKD
-192 GASAVYGTDAIGG
+192 GASAIYGTDAIGG
-205 VINFITKKQFTGL
+205 VVNFITKKQFSGL
-218 NFSAGYQQPEQKGGE
+218 NFSADYQKPEQTGGE

-242 FGDLDENG
+242 YGDLEENG
-250 FNAFGVLDYRR
+250 FNVFGVVDYRR
-261 GEDVMAQDR
+261 GEDVMAKDR
-270 KASRR
+270 KVSRR
-275 GGILP
+275 GGVLP

-297 DTETGVFGNPYAATG
+297 DTETGTFGSPYAKTG
-312 CGDNPLVTASGET
+312 CGDNPLFFSNDGVT
-325 CRYNSQAVIGIVP
+325 CRYNSQAVIGIIP

-344 VMGRITTKLN
+344 VMGRITAKIN
-354 DNFNAIGEY
+354 DHFNAIGEY
-363 LYARSEVTKSVAPD
+363 VYARSEVTTSVAPD

-382 PMNPDSKYYPGQGI
+382 PMNPSSKYYPGNGI
-396 TPAMDGVSGPLELYL
+396 TPAMDNVSGPLELYL

-417 RVSNSVND
+417 RISNSVND

-431 GIEGEAYGWDINTG
+431 GLEGDAYGWDINTG
-445 ITYARSNAADNVLSG
+445 VTYARSNAADNVING
-460 YLNYDKTAEALL
+460 YLNYNKTATALL
-472 NGTLNPFGTQSA
+472 DGTLNPFGAQSSA
-484 DDGNVWSNL
+484 DGDVWSGL
-493 SVRGKYLDAKLDST
+493 SVKGKYLDAKLDST
-507 IVDFTA
+507 TVDFTA

-518 TLPAGDVGFAIG
+518 TLPAGDVGFAVG
-530 ASYRKDDWQSKT
+530 ASYRRDDWQSKT
-542 ISEIA
+542 LAEIA
-547 SIAPSTGIDPNEPV
+547 SVAPSTGVDPNEPV

-572 TEFHIPIH
+572 TELHIPLH

-610 PIEQLMFRSSYTKGF
+610 PIKQLMFRTSYTKGF
-625 RAPTLQEMYSPTSV
+625 RAPTLQEMHSPKSV

-645 YNDPI
+645 YNDPL
-650 LCPNGVPA
+650 LCPGGVPTA
-658 TGALPA
+658 GALPA

-673 QNGGNKSLE
+673 QNGGNQNLE

-689 TAGLVFQPMK
+689 TAGIVFEPIK

-710 SVDNQITTISETAI
+710 KVKNQITTISETAI
-724 FANPNQYADK
+724 FADPVKYADK
-734 FVRNADGSLNY
+734 FIRNADGSLNY

-762 VGMAWRSP
+762 VGAAWRSA
-770 MTSTGQV
+770 MTSTGQF
-777 GFNIDGT
+777 GLSIDGT
-784 YVTDYKYQED
+784 YVTDYQYQEN
-794 KGTPWVGVTGS
+794 KGMPWVGVAGS

-844 DQNSGGQN
+844 DQNSNGQD
-852 HKVSDYTT
+852 HSVGDYTT

-870 KNLELTLGV
+870 KNLELTLGL
-879 KNMFDE
+879 KNMFDA
-885 EPPASNVLDN
+885 EPPASNVIDN

-906 VLGRTYFVRSTF
+906 ALGRSYFVRGTY

>member
-1 MYLAHVLLKRSCS
+1 
-14 VFKSDNPL
+14 
-22 GVINLMKKTNFVQSN
+22 MKKANFAQPS
-37 AMPKASKTVLKLSTL
+37 ALPKASKTMLKLSTL

-57 CLTMTHAAENES
+57 CLTMAHAAEAES
-69 TTEDKP
+69 PSEEKA

-100 IVKVDDILKQ
+100 IVKVDEILKQ
-110 GITSTEEALS
+110 GVTTTEEALS

-135 GTSRTAGSAANLR
+135 GTSKTQGSAANLR
-148 GLGANKTLIL
+148 GIGANKTLVL

-169 DTGVTNLNVIPLA
+169 DSGVTNLNIIPLA
-182 MLDRIEVLRD
+182 MLDRIEVLKD
-192 GASAVYGTDAIGG
+192 GASAIYGTDAIGG
-205 VINFITKKQFTGL
+205 VVNFITKKQFSGL
-218 NFSAGYQQPEQKGGE
+218 NFSADYQKPEQTGGE

-242 FGDLDENG
+242 YGDLEENG
-250 FNAFGVLDYRR
+250 FNVFGVVDYRR
-261 GEDVMAQDR
+261 GDEVMAKDR
-270 KASRR
+270 KVSRR
-275 GGILP
+275 GGVLP

-297 DTETGVFGNPYAATG
+297 DTETGTFGSPYAKTG
-312 CGDNPLVTASGET
+312 CGDNPLFFSNDGVT
-325 CRYNSQAVIGIVP
+325 CRYNSQAVIGIIP

-344 VMGRITTKLN
+344 VMGRVTAKIN
-354 DNFNAIGEY
+354 DHFNAIGEY
-363 LYARSEVTKSVAPD
+363 VYARSEVTTSVAPD

-382 PMNPDSKYYPGQGI
+382 PMNPSSKYYPGNGI
-396 TPAMDGVSGPLELYL
+396 TPAMDNVSGPLELYL

-417 RVSNSVND
+417 RISNSVND

-431 GIEGEAYGWDINTG
+431 GLEGDAYGWDINSG
-445 ITYARSNAADNVLSG
+445 VTYARSNAADNVLNG
-460 YLNYDKTAEALL
+460 YLNYNKTAAALL
-472 NGTLNPFGTQSA
+472 DGTLNPFGAQSSV
-484 DDGNVWSNL
+484 DGDVWNGL
-493 SVRGKYLDAKLDST
+493 SVKGKYLDAKLDST
-507 IVDFTA
+507 TVDFTA

-518 TLPAGDVGFAIG
+518 TLPAGDVGFAVG
-530 ASYRKDDWQSKT
+530 ASYRRDDWQSKT
-542 ISEIA
+542 LAEIA
-547 SIAPSTGIDPNEPV
+547 SVAPSTGVDPNEPV

-572 TEFHIPIH
+572 TELHIPLH

-610 PIEQLMFRSSYTKGF
+610 PIKQLMFRTSYTKGF
-625 RAPTLQEMYSPTSV
+625 RAPTLQEMHSPKSV

-645 YNDPI
+645 YNDPL
-650 LCPNGVPA
+650 LCPGGVPA
-658 TGALPA
+658 AGALPA

-673 QNGGNKSLE
+673 QNGGNQNLE

-689 TAGLVFQPMK
+689 TAGVVFEPIK

-710 SVDNQITTISETAI
+710 KVKNQITTISETAI
-724 FANPNQYADK
+724 FADPVKYADK
-734 FVRNADGSLNY
+734 FIRNADGSLNY

-762 VGMAWRSP
+762 VGAAWRSP
-770 MTSTGQV
+770 MTNTGQF
-777 GFNIDGT
+777 GLSIDGT
-784 YVTDYKYQED
+784 YVTDYQYQEN
-794 KGTPWVGVTGS
+794 KGMPWVGVAGS

-844 DQNSGGQN
+844 DQNSNGQD
-852 HKVSDYTT
+852 HSVGDYTT

-870 KNLELTLGV
+870 KNLELTLGL
-879 KNMFDE
+879 KNMFDA
-885 EPPASNVLDN
+885 EPPASNVVDN

-906 VLGRTYFVRSTF
+906 AVGRSYFVRGTY

>member
-1 MYLAHVLLKRSCS
+1 
-14 VFKSDNPL
+14 
-22 GVINLMKKTNFVQSN
+22 MKKANFAQPS
-37 AMPKASKTVLKLSTL
+37 ALPKASKTMLKLSTL

-57 CLTMTHAAENES
+57 CLTMAHAAEAES
-69 TTEDKP
+69 PSEEKA

-100 IVKVDDILKQ
+100 IVKVDEILKQ
-110 GITSTEEALS
+110 GVTTTEEALS

-135 GTSRTAGSAANLR
+135 GTSKTQGSAANLR
-148 GLGANKTLIL
+148 GIGANKTLVL

-169 DTGVTNLNVIPLA
+169 DSGVTNLNIIPLA
-182 MLDRIEVLRD
+182 MLDRIEVLKD
-192 GASAVYGTDAIGG
+192 GASAIYGTDAIGG
-205 VINFITKKQFTGL
+205 VVNFITKKQFSGL
-218 NFSAGYQQPEQKGGE
+218 NFSADYQKPEQTGGE

-242 FGDLDENG
+242 YGDLEENG
-250 FNAFGVLDYRR
+250 FNVFGVVDYRR
-261 GEDVMAQDR
+261 GDEVMAKDR
-270 KASRR
+270 KVSRR
-275 GGILP
+275 GGVLP

-297 DTETGVFGNPYAATG
+297 DTETGTFGSPYAKTG
-312 CGDNPLVTASGET
+312 CGDNPLFFSNDGVT
-325 CRYNSQAVIGIVP
+325 CRYNSQAVIGIIP

-344 VMGRITTKLN
+344 VMGRVTAKIN
-354 DNFNAIGEY
+354 DHFNAIGEY
-363 LYARSEVTKSVAPD
+363 VYARSEVTTSVAPD

-382 PMNPDSKYYPGQGI
+382 PMNPSSKYYPGNGI
-396 TPAMDGVSGPLELYL
+396 TPAMDNVSGPLELYL

-417 RVSNSVND
+417 RISNSVND

-431 GIEGEAYGWDINTG
+431 GLEGDAYGWDINTG
-445 ITYARSNAADNVLSG
+445 VTYARSNAADNVLNG
-460 YLNYDKTAEALL
+460 YLNYNKTAAALL
-472 NGTLNPFGTQSA
+472 DGTLNPFGAQSSA
-484 DDGNVWSNL
+484 DGDVWNGL
-493 SVRGKYLDAKLDST
+493 SVKGKYLDAKLDST
-507 IVDFTA
+507 TVDFTA

-518 TLPAGDVGFAIG
+518 TLPAGDVGFAVG
-530 ASYRKDDWQSKT
+530 ASYRRDDWQSKT
-542 ISEIA
+542 LAEIA
-547 SIAPSTGIDPNEPV
+547 SVAPSTGVDPNEPV

-572 TEFHIPIH
+572 TELHIPLH

-610 PIEQLMFRSSYTKGF
+610 PIKQLMFRTSYTKGF
-625 RAPTLQEMYSPTSV
+625 RAPTLQEMHSPKSV

-645 YNDPI
+645 YNDPL
-650 LCPNGVPA
+650 LCPGGVPA
-658 TGALPA
+658 AGALPA

-673 QNGGNKSLE
+673 QNGGNQNLE

-689 TAGLVFQPMK
+689 TAGVVFEPIK

-710 SVDNQITTISETAI
+710 KVKNQITTISETAI
-724 FANPNQYADK
+724 FADPVKYADK
-734 FVRNADGSLNY
+734 FIRNADGSLNY

-762 VGMAWRSP
+762 VGAAWRSP
-770 MTSTGQV
+770 MTNTGQF
-777 GFNIDGT
+777 GLSIDGT
-784 YVTDYKYQED
+784 YVTDYQYQEN
-794 KGTPWVGVTGS
+794 KGMPWVGVAGS

-844 DQNSGGQN
+844 DQNSNGQD
-852 HKVSDYTT
+852 HSVGDYTT

-870 KNLELTLGV
+870 KNLELTLGL
-879 KNMFDE
+879 KNMFDA
-885 EPPASNVLDN
+885 EPPASNVVDN

-906 VLGRTYFVRSTF
+906 AVGRSYFVRGTY

>member
-1 MYLAHVLLKRSCS
+1 
-14 VFKSDNPL
+14 
-22 GVINLMKKTNFVQSN
+22 MKKANFAQPS
-37 AMPKASKTVLKLSTL
+37 ALPKASKTMLKLSTL

-57 CLTMTHAAENES
+57 CLTMAHAAEAES
-69 TTEDKP
+69 PSEEKA

-100 IVKVDDILKQ
+100 IVKVDEILKQ
-110 GITSTEEALS
+110 GVTTTEEALS

-135 GTSRTAGSAANLR
+135 GTSKTQGSAANLR
-148 GLGANKTLIL
+148 GIGANKTLVL

-169 DTGVTNLNVIPLA
+169 DSGVTNLNIIPLA
-182 MLDRIEVLRD
+182 MLDRIEVLKD
-192 GASAVYGTDAIGG
+192 GASAIYGTDAIGG
-205 VINFITKKQFTGL
+205 VVNFITKKQFSGL
-218 NFSAGYQQPEQKGGE
+218 NFSADYQKPEQTGGE

-242 FGDLDENG
+242 YGDLEENG
-250 FNAFGVLDYRR
+250 FNVFGVVDYRR
-261 GEDVMAQDR
+261 GDEVMAKDR
-270 KASRR
+270 KVSRR
-275 GGILP
+275 GGVLP

-297 DTETGVFGNPYAATG
+297 DTETGTFGSPYAKTG
-312 CGDNPLVTASGET
+312 CGDNPLFFSNDGVT
-325 CRYNSQAVIGIVP
+325 CRYNSQAVIGIIP
-338 KTEDVS
+338 KTENVS
-344 VMGRITTKLN
+344 VMGRVTAKIN
-354 DNFNAIGEY
+354 DHFNAIGEY
-363 LYARSEVTKSVAPD
+363 VYARSEVTTSVAPD

-382 PMNPDSKYYPGQGI
+382 PMNPSSKYYPGNGI
-396 TPAMDGVSGPLELYL
+396 TPAMDNVSGPLELYL

-417 RVSNSVND
+417 RISNSVND

-431 GIEGEAYGWDINTG
+431 GLEGDAYGWDINTG
-445 ITYARSNAADNVLSG
+445 LTYARSNAADNVLNG
-460 YLNYDKTAEALL
+460 YLNYNKTAAALL
-472 NGTLNPFGTQSA
+472 DGTLNPFGAQSSA
-484 DDGNVWSNL
+484 DSDVWNGL
-493 SVRGKYLDAKLDST
+493 SVKGKYLDAKLDST
-507 IVDFTA
+507 TVDFTA

-518 TLPAGDVGFAIG
+518 TLPAGDVGFAVG
-530 ASYRKDDWQSKT
+530 ASYRRDDWQSKT
-542 ISEIA
+542 LAEIA
-547 SIAPSTGIDPNEPV
+547 SVAPSTGVDPNEPV

-572 TEFHIPIH
+572 TELHIPLH

-610 PIEQLMFRSSYTKGF
+610 PIKQLMFRTSYTKGF
-625 RAPTLQEMYSPTSV
+625 RAPTLQEMHSPKSV

-645 YNDPI
+645 YNDPL
-650 LCPNGVPA
+650 LCPGGVPA
-658 TGALPA
+658 AGALPA

-673 QNGGNKSLE
+673 QNGGNQNLE

-689 TAGLVFQPMK
+689 TAGMVFEPIK

-710 SVDNQITTISETAI
+710 KVKNQITTISETAI
-724 FANPNQYADK
+724 FADPVKYADK
-734 FVRNADGSLNY
+734 FIRNADGSLNY

-762 VGMAWRSP
+762 VGAAWRSP
-770 MTSTGQV
+770 MTSTGQF
-777 GFNIDGT
+777 GLSIDGT
-784 YVTDYKYQED
+784 YVTDYQYQEN
-794 KGTPWVGVTGS
+794 KGMPWVGVAGS

-844 DQNSGGQN
+844 DQNSNGQD
-852 HKVSDYTT
+852 HSVGDYTT

-870 KNLELTLGV
+870 KNLELTLGL
-879 KNMFDE
+879 KNMFDA
-885 EPPASNVLDN
+885 EPPASNVVDN

-906 VLGRTYFVRSTF
+906 AVGRSYFVRGTY

>member
-1 MYLAHVLLKRSCS
+1 
-14 VFKSDNPL
+14 
-22 GVINLMKKTNFVQSN
+22 MKKANFAQPS
-37 AMPKASKTVLKLSTL
+37 ALPKASKTMLKLSTL

-57 CLTMTHAAENES
+57 CLTMAHAAEAES
-69 TTEDKP
+69 PSEEKA

-100 IVKVDDILKQ
+100 IVKVDEILKQ
-110 GITSTEEALS
+110 GVTTTEEALS

-135 GTSRTAGSAANLR
+135 GTSKTQGSAANLR
-148 GLGANKTLIL
+148 GIGANKTLVL

-169 DTGVTNLNVIPLA
+169 DSGVTNLNIIPLA
-182 MLDRIEVLRD
+182 MLDRIEVLKD
-192 GASAVYGTDAIGG
+192 GASAIYGTDAIGG
-205 VINFITKKQFTGL
+205 VVNFITKKQFSGL
-218 NFSAGYQQPEQKGGE
+218 NFSADYQKPEQTGGE

-242 FGDLDENG
+242 YGDLEENG
-250 FNAFGVLDYRR
+250 FNVFGVVDYRR
-261 GEDVMAQDR
+261 GDEVMAKDR
-270 KASRR
+270 KVSRR
-275 GGILP
+275 GGVLP

-297 DTETGVFGNPYAATG
+297 DTETGTFGSPYAKTG
-312 CGDNPLVTASGET
+312 CGDNPLFFSNDGVT
-325 CRYNSQAVIGIVP
+325 CRYNSQAVIGIIP

-344 VMGRITTKLN
+344 VMGRVTAKIN
-354 DNFNAIGEY
+354 DHFNAIGEY
-363 LYARSEVTKSVAPD
+363 VYARSEVTTSVAPD

-382 PMNPDSKYYPGQGI
+382 PMNPSSKYYPGNGI
-396 TPAMDGVSGPLELYL
+396 TPAMDNVSGPLELYL

-417 RVSNSVND
+417 RISNSVND

-431 GIEGEAYGWDINTG
+431 GLEGDAYGWDINTG
-445 ITYARSNAADNVLSG
+445 LTYARSNAADNVLNG
-460 YLNYDKTAEALL
+460 YLNYNKTAAALL
-472 NGTLNPFGTQSA
+472 DGTLNPFGAQSSA
-484 DDGNVWSNL
+484 DSDVWNGL
-493 SVRGKYLDAKLDST
+493 SVKGKYLDAKLDST
-507 IVDFTA
+507 TVDFTA

-518 TLPAGDVGFAIG
+518 TLPAGDVGFAVG
-530 ASYRKDDWQSKT
+530 ASYRRDDWQSKT
-542 ISEIA
+542 LAEIA
-547 SIAPSTGIDPNEPV
+547 SVAPSTGVDPNEPV

-572 TEFHIPIH
+572 TELHIPLH

-610 PIEQLMFRSSYTKGF
+610 PIKQLMFRTSYTKGF
-625 RAPTLQEMYSPTSV
+625 RAPTLQEMHSPKSV

-645 YNDPI
+645 YNDPL
-650 LCPNGVPA
+650 LCPGGVPA
-658 TGALPA
+658 AGALPA

-673 QNGGNKSLE
+673 QNGGNQNLE

-689 TAGLVFQPMK
+689 TAGMVFEPIK

-710 SVDNQITTISETAI
+710 KVKNQITTISETAI
-724 FANPNQYADK
+724 FADPVKYADK
-734 FVRNADGSLNY
+734 FIRNADGSLNY

-762 VGMAWRSP
+762 VGAAWRSP
-770 MTSTGQV
+770 MTSTGQF
-777 GFNIDGT
+777 GLSIDGT
-784 YVTDYKYQED
+784 YVTDYQYQEN
-794 KGTPWVGVTGS
+794 KGMPWVGVAGS

-844 DQNSGGQN
+844 DQNSNGQD
-852 HKVSDYTT
+852 HSVGDYTT

-870 KNLELTLGV
+870 KNLELTLGL
-879 KNMFDE
+879 KNMFDA
-885 EPPASNVLDN
+885 EPPASNVVDN

-906 VLGRTYFVRSTF
+906 AIGRSYFVRGTY